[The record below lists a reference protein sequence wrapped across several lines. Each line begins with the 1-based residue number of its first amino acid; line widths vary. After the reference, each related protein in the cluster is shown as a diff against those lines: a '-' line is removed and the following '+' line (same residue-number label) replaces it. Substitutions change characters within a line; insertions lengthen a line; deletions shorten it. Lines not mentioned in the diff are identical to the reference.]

1 MFKWLRRLLRWWR
14 QRRNLKRFA
23 GRVGGHS
30 DPGESDGGSC
40 ERGHADEAPN
50 LVPSLTPADPTD
62 QVKAREKLKARI
74 KAAKHRE
81 YRGAQCETCK
91 GKLRTAAYTYQ
102 RWCSKRCRVIA
113 RHAGKSE
120 NPNRRIQYEMTT
132 KGRRIMRVVLNA

>member
-23 GRVGGHS
+23 VDQLGNTVHEAPKAP
-30 DPGESDGGSC
+30 DPGETKKKL
-40 ERGHADEAPN
+40 AAW
-50 LVPSLTPADPTD
+50 
-62 QVKAREKLKARI
+62 KAELREMKKR
-74 KAAKHRE
+74 KN
-81 YRGAQCETCK
+81 RGAQCETCK

-120 NPNRRIQYEMTT
+120 NPNRRIPYELTT
-132 KGRRIMRVVLNA
+132 KGRRIMRLVLNA